1 MAQITKVVG
10 GVIKPVVSALTG
22 AGGGGSA
29 PFSAASVFAGG
40 RKGVYYS
47 YEDKANLFT
56 DAARTTPVAV
66 ATDLIGSATD
76 LSGNGYHASQSGVI
90 RPAWNNGRAE
100 FTSGD
105 FLKATGVDFSN
116 TDVVTFVA
124 AVYKANDTNGTA
136 LMEHGLG
143 AATSL
148 PGARMTGPPYNTGG
162 GFGAASRGTVLA
174 SAHNAPNTPAPVY
187 AVVTIICRISTDTC
201 IVRVNGVVGQVA
213 ITDQGTGTYQLA
225 DLFIGAG
232 QGGTNLWYGG
242 NHYQN
247 LAIDKELTELELN
260 NVENAFGLSVGVTI
274 GAPKFTILAMGD
286 SLTVATGYAGVTAAD
301 AYVKQLDTRQARIVY
316 SVNAG
321 YSGDTTSKMMARKTE
336 LIRYATPNVLILYG
350 GTNDAAT
357 ASTVQASPTPTATA
371 FAVGSGFGPSFAAGG
386 WILVGGVQARV
397 QSIAGDTLTLSAPL
411 AGGAPSVGAVAEV
424 DTTKNLVEMGL
435 YAKATGCT
443 RILVIGNHYWNF
455 ASAGDTTTTEWPRN
469 ATLRAK
475 QQAAATTLG
484 AVYVDLYA
492 YMRALI
498 VGGTYVQGDYTS
510 WHVANGDQ
518 HLTKVGQTILTDAIE
533 AALIAQGWT

>member
-1 MAQITKVVG
+1 MSVSGPFATAIAG
-10 GVIKPVVSALTG
+10 PVAGPLTAPG
-22 AGGGGSA
+22 IGGGA
-29 PFSAASVFAGG
+29 FDPADVFATG
-40 RKGVYYS
+40 RKGVYYDFTDS
-47 YEDKANLFT
+47 ANLFT
-56 DAARTTPVAV
+56 DSARTTPVAV

-76 LSGNGYHASQSGVI
+76 LSGNGYHASQAGVI

-105 FLKATGVDFSN
+105 FLKATGVDFSG

-124 AVYKANDTNGTA
+124 AVYKANDTNGTV
-136 LMEHGLG
+136 LMEHGVG

-148 PGARMTGPPYNTGG
+148 PGVRMTGPSYSGG
-162 GFGAASRGTVLA
+162 AGFGVASRGTALA
-174 SAHNAPNTPAPVY
+174 AAQNAPNSPAPIY

-201 IVRVNGVVGQVA
+201 IVRVNGVVAEVSIA
-213 ITDQGTGTYQLA
+213 DQGTGAFQLA

-232 QGGTNLWYGG
+232 AAGTNLWYGS

-247 LAIDKELTELELN
+247 LAIDKELTEVELN
-260 NVENAFGLSVGVTI
+260 NVEKSFGLSVGVTI

-286 SLTVATGYAGVTAAD
+286 SLTLATGSAGVTAAD

-321 YSGDTTSKMMARKTE
+321 YGGDTTSKMLARKKE
-336 LIRYATPNVLILYG
+336 LIRYATPNILILYG
-350 GTNDAAT
+350 GTNDA
-357 ASTVQASPTPTATA
+357 SLVSSVQASPTPTSTA
-371 FAVGSGFGPSFAAGG
+371 FAVGSGFGHAFAAGG
-386 WILVGGVQARV
+386 WILVSGEQALV
-397 QSIAGDTLTLSAPL
+397 QSVAGDTLPLSAPL
-411 AGGAPSVGAVAEV
+411 AGGAPTVGAVAEV

-443 RILVIGNHYWNF
+443 RIMVIGNHYWNF
-455 ASAGDTTTTEWPRN
+455 ASGGDTTTTEWPRN

-518 HLTKVGQTILTDAIE
+518 HLTKTGQTILADAME